1 MNTEKTKAGS
11 VEPPPEIQRATP
23 KSPNETLQRI
33 ESGYSAWYVILG
45 GWCGQFCTLGLA
57 NCIGVFV
64 TYYAEGPLS
73 RYSCSTISWITS
85 VQVWS
90 MVFFG
95 LFFGRIFDLYG
106 PRYLL
111 ILGSLAYITGL
122 MMVSI
127 SKEYHQFFLAQAV
140 LASVGSA
147 AVFNA
152 CISSAAAWF
161 SPMRTKRKNMIA
173 TALGIIG
180 SSVGGIVLP
189 IMMNKLIM
197 RVGFP
202 WTMRAVGLLL
212 GLLLVVTCLAVKRAP
227 KKLTWRA
234 VIDGFKEL
242 PFVLTVVASFLFFW
256 GVFLPFSYIL
266 LHGTGRKCGGVSV
279 ADYQSCQVSSFF
291 QSIISGQNALLTV
304 HNYSIIGRIFP
315 AIAADRVGRFNV
327 MILVCALSSIVT
339 LGIWIPGKS
348 VAALT
353 VYAVLFGLSSGGFI
367 SLLPAVIA
375 QASPDISQMGL
386 RTGAAFAVASF
397 GSLTGTPI
405 AGAVVSAHGGSY
417 LGLQIFCG
425 CTMLASVL
433 VFVAAR
439 GVQVGFLVLK
449 KV

>member
-1 MNTEKTKAGS
+1 MDQSLESDAHRDPELPSNSSEAVSPNSDTYMDTEKTQSGS
-11 VEPPPEIQRATP
+11 VKPPPEIQRATP
-23 KSPNETLQRI
+23 KSPNETVQRI
-33 ESGYSAWYVILG
+33 ESGYSAWYIILG
-45 GWCGQFCTLGLA
+45 GWCGQFCTFGLA

-73 RYSCSTISWITS
+73 SYSPSTISWITS

-122 MMVSI
+122 MMISV
-127 SKEYHQFFLAQAV
+127 SKEYYQFFQAQAV

-161 SPMRTKRKNMIA
+161 SPMRTKRKNMTA
-173 TALGIIG
+173 TALGIM
-180 SSVGGIVLP
+180 SSEGTKGAA
-189 IMMNKLIM
+189 
-197 RVGFP
+197 
-202 WTMRAVGLLL
+202 TS
-212 GLLLVVTCLAVKRAP
+212 
-227 KKLTWRA
+227 KKKFTWGA
-234 VIDGFKEL
+234 VIGGFKEL

-256 GVFLPFSYIL
+256 GVFLPLSYIL
-266 LHGTGRKCGGVSV
+266 LQAKDLGLDENVV
-279 ADYQSCQVSSFF
+279 EYLLP
-291 QSIISGQNALLTV
+291 IINAV
-304 HNYSIIGRIFP
+304 SIIGRIFP

-348 VAALT
+348 VAAIIL
-353 VYAVLFGLSSGGFI
+353 YAVLFGLSSGGFI

-375 QASPDISQMGL
+375 QVSPEISQMGV

-397 GSLTGTPI
+397 GSLTGSPI
-405 AGAVVSAHGGSY
+405 AGAVVSAQGGSY

-425 CTMLASVL
+425 CTILASVL